1 MLKFFT
7 SQVGDTNTISTQD
20 KNLNINLNSEIPVF
34 GDFKIHDDT
43 VIIWILLCI
52 IAKERI
58 VYSNIKL
65 SFHQKDRLPYKFVCS
80 IYILCYSK
88 QDTKVG
94 GFCCTKIKT
103 LRI

>member
-43 VIIWILLCI
+43 VII
-52 IAKERI
+52 
-58 VYSNIKL
+58 
-65 SFHQKDRLPYKFVCS
+65 
-80 IYILCYSK
+80 
-88 QDTKVG
+88 
-94 GFCCTKIKT
+94 
-103 LRI
+103 